1 MDMFV
6 MGLCF
11 TCIGLAVTA
20 MAFVA
25 ATHSQAAPPPVQ
37 PELPAVKTAP
47 ARFFGDLAQPPTRIP
62 MPVQVPV
69 ELLLQQIEYHVR
81 LEQAAAESFV
91 AYPTQDLLH
100 SKTASP
106 LVN

>member
-1 MDMFV
+1 MDMFA

-11 TCIGLAVTA
+11 TCIGLAITA
-20 MAFVA
+20 LAFVA
-25 ATHSQAAPPPVQ
+25 ATHAQAAPSTIQ
-37 PELPAVKTAP
+37 PELPAVKAAP
-47 ARFFGDLAQPPTRIP
+47 AQFFGDLPRPSIP
-62 MPVQVPV
+62 LPVQVPV

-91 AYPTQDLLH
+91 AYPTDDLLH
-100 SKTASP
+100 SKTTSP

>member
-6 MGLCF
+6 IGLCF

-20 MAFVA
+20 MVFAA
-25 ATHSQAAPPPVQ
+25 ATHAQTPPAPAQ
-37 PELPAVKTAP
+37 PELPVMNAVP
-47 ARFFGDLAQPPTRIP
+47 AHFFGSVAQPAVPA
-62 MPVQVPV
+62 PVQVPV
-69 ELLLQQIEYHVR
+69 ELLLQQIENHVR

-91 AYPTQDLLH
+91 AYPTDDLLH
-100 SKTASP
+100 SKTTSP